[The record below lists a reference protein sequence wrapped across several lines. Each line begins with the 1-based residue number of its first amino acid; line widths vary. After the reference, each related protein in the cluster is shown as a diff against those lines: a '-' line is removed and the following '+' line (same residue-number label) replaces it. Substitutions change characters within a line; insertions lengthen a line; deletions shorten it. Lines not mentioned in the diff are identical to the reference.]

1 MKRNDYEGFLL
12 FNYEVHYIIRFS
24 LLIPIFVDI
33 MKFTCYFL
41 KKRFLLLLIALGIGS
56 VLYANNELKLLT
68 DSLRRV
74 IDEKH
79 VFVKEKEDRINRIKC
94 MLRSPGLTLE
104 GEYRINL
111 RLYNEY
117 KKFHID
123 SAIHYVDR
131 NIEISRRLNK
141 PYFTNQSFL
150 NLSLLYSMCGRFREA
165 EIILKSIKTS
175 ELPRDL
181 LINYYQTYSSF
192 WGHYSISVANNLYG
206 KQQAAYQD
214 SLFALIDHTSW
225 DYRMSQASYYIWRDT
240 LKSKEIFKELL
251 EIEEVG
257 TPNYAMITHSYSRLC
272 HHQKK
277 YDEEKKYLMLSA
289 IADTRNATRENAS
302 LQSLALI
309 AYDEQNLADAFKFTQ
324 SAIDDVISS
333 GIHFRAIEIYK
344 FNSII
349 NTAYQAEQ
357 ARSRSH
363 LTTFLISTSIILFL
377 LVLLV
382 LFIYIQMKKTLKIKQ
397 ALAQSNE
404 ELLRLNNKLNSMNSQ
419 LNDTNNQLCEINS
432 IKEYYIAEFFDVC
445 FSYIHKMEKYQ
456 NMLYKIAINKYYDEL
471 IKKLKSSALIDEELS
486 ALYTRFDK
494 VFLGLYPTF
503 VSDFNALLKDEEKII
518 LKPDALLNRELRI
531 YALLRLGIT
540 DSGKIANFLRCSTS
554 TVYNYRTKMRN
565 KAAVDRDEFENEI
578 MKISSTQET

>member
-1 MKRNDYEGFLL
+1 MDESL
-12 FNYEVHYIIRFS
+12 FFV
-24 LLIPIFVDI
+24 IFAITI
-33 MKFTCYFL
+33 MKFNCCFL

-56 VLYANNELKLLT
+56 VLYANDELKLLT

-79 VFVKEKEDRINRIKC
+79 VYVQKKEERINRIKC
-94 MLRSPGLTLE
+94 MLKSPGLTLE

-111 RLYNEY
+111 RLYSEY

-131 NIEISRRLNK
+131 NIEISHQLNK
-141 PYFTNQSFL
+141 PYFTNQSSL

-175 ELPRDL
+175 ELPKDL
-181 LINYYQTYSSF
+181 LIDYYQTYSSF

-206 KQQAAYQD
+206 KQQSAYQD

-251 EIEEVG
+251 DIEEVG

-309 AYDEQNLADAFKFTQ
+309 QYEEKNLADAFKFTQ
-324 SAIDDVISS
+324 SAIGDVISS

-357 ARSRSH
+357 AKSRSH

-377 LVLLV
+377 LILLV
-382 LFIYIQMKKTLKIKQ
+382 VFIYIQMKKTLKIKQ

-419 LNDTNNQLCEINS
+419 LNDTNNQLCEING

-486 ALYTRFDK
+486 ALYARFDK

>member
-1 MKRNDYEGFLL
+1 
-12 FNYEVHYIIRFS
+12 
-24 LLIPIFVDI
+24 
-33 MKFTCYFL
+33 MKFDCCFL
-41 KKRFLLLLIALGIGS
+41 KKGFLLLLIALGIGS
-56 VLYANNELKLLT
+56 ALYANDELKLLT

-94 MLRSPGLTLE
+94 MLKSPGLTLE

-131 NIEISRRLNK
+131 NIEISRQLNR
-141 PYFTNQSFL
+141 PYFTNQSSL
-150 NLSLLYSMCGRFREA
+150 HLSLLYSMCGRFREA

-240 LKSKEIFKELL
+240 LKSKEIYKELL

-382 LFIYIQMKKTLKIKQ
+382 FFIYIQMKKTLKIKQ

-471 IKKLKSSALIDEELS
+471 IKKLKSSALIDEELG

>member
-1 MKRNDYEGFLL
+1 MK
-12 FNYEVHYIIRFS
+12 FNY
-24 LLIPIFVDI
+24 
-33 MKFTCYFL
+33 CFL

-150 NLSLLYSMCGRFREA
+150 NLGLLYSMCGRFREA

-225 DYRMSQASYYIWRDT
+225 DYRMSQASYCIWRDT

-471 IKKLKSSALIDEELS
+471 IKKLKSSALIDEELG

>member
-1 MKRNDYEGFLL
+1 
-12 FNYEVHYIIRFS
+12 
-24 LLIPIFVDI
+24 
-33 MKFTCYFL
+33 
-41 KKRFLLLLIALGIGS
+41 
-56 VLYANNELKLLT
+56 
-68 DSLRRV
+68 
-74 IDEKH
+74 
-79 VFVKEKEDRINRIKC
+79 
-94 MLRSPGLTLE
+94 
-104 GEYRINL
+104 
-111 RLYNEY
+111 
-117 KKFHID
+117 
-123 SAIHYVDR
+123 
-131 NIEISRRLNK
+131 
-141 PYFTNQSFL
+141 
-150 NLSLLYSMCGRFREA
+150 
-165 EIILKSIKTS
+165 
-175 ELPRDL
+175 
-181 LINYYQTYSSF
+181 
-192 WGHYSISVANNLYG
+192 
-206 KQQAAYQD
+206 
-214 SLFALIDHTSW
+214 
-225 DYRMSQASYYIWRDT
+225 
-240 LKSKEIFKELL
+240 
-251 EIEEVG
+251 
-257 TPNYAMITHSYSRLC
+257 
-272 HHQKK
+272 
-277 YDEEKKYLMLSA
+277 MLSA

-363 LTTFLISTSIILFL
+363 LATFLISTSIILFL
-377 LVLLV
+377 LLLLV

-471 IKKLKSSALIDEELS
+471 IKKLKSSALIDDELS

>member
-1 MKRNDYEGFLL
+1 MK
-12 FNYEVHYIIRFS
+12 FNY
-24 LLIPIFVDI
+24 
-33 MKFTCYFL
+33 CFL

-131 NIEISRRLNK
+131 NIEISRRLNR

-150 NLSLLYSMCGRFREA
+150 NLGLLYSMCGRFREA

-240 LKSKEIFKELL
+240 LKSKEIYKELL

-277 YDEEKKYLMLSA
+277 YDEKKKYLMLSA

-363 LTTFLISTSIILFL
+363 LTTFLVSTSIILFL

-471 IKKLKSSALIDEELS
+471 IKKLKSSALIDEELD

>member
-131 NIEISRRLNK
+131 NIEISRRLNR

-150 NLSLLYSMCGRFREA
+150 NLGLLYSMCGRFREA

-240 LKSKEIFKELL
+240 LKSKEIYKELL

-363 LTTFLISTSIILFL
+363 LTTFLVSTSIILFL

-471 IKKLKSSALIDEELS
+471 IKKLKSSALIDEELD

>member
-1 MKRNDYEGFLL
+1 MDESL
-12 FNYEVHYIIRFS
+12 FFV
-24 LLIPIFVDI
+24 IFAITI
-33 MKFTCYFL
+33 MKFNCCFL

-56 VLYANNELKLLT
+56 VLYANDELKLLT

-79 VFVKEKEDRINRIKC
+79 VYVQKKEERINRIKC
-94 MLRSPGLTLE
+94 RLKSPGLTLE

-111 RLYNEY
+111 RLYSEY

-131 NIEISRRLNK
+131 NIEISHQLNK
-141 PYFTNQSFL
+141 PYFTNQSSL

-175 ELPRDL
+175 ELPKDL
-181 LINYYQTYSSF
+181 LIDYYQTYSSF

-206 KQQAAYQD
+206 KQQSAYQD

-251 EIEEVG
+251 DIEEVG

-309 AYDEQNLADAFKFTQ
+309 QYEEKNLADAFKFTQ

-357 ARSRSH
+357 AKSRSH

-377 LVLLV
+377 LILLV
-382 LFIYIQMKKTLKIKQ
+382 VFIYIQMKKTLKIKQ

-419 LNDTNNQLCEINS
+419 LNDTNNQLCEING

-486 ALYTRFDK
+486 ALYARFDK

>member
-1 MKRNDYEGFLL
+1 
-12 FNYEVHYIIRFS
+12 
-24 LLIPIFVDI
+24 
-33 MKFTCYFL
+33 MKFNCCFL

-56 VLYANNELKLLT
+56 VLYANDELKLLT

-94 MLRSPGLTLE
+94 MLKSPGLTLE

-206 KQQAAYQD
+206 KQQSAYQD

-251 EIEEVG
+251 DIEEVG

-277 YDEEKKYLMLSA
+277 YDEEKKYLILSA

-309 AYDEQNLADAFKFTQ
+309 QYEEKNLADAFKFTQ

-357 ARSRSH
+357 AKSRSH
-363 LTTFLISTSIILFL
+363 LTTFLISTSVILFL
-377 LVLLV
+377 LILLV
-382 LFIYIQMKKTLKIKQ
+382 VFIYIQMKKTLKIKQ

-404 ELLRLNNKLNSMNSQ
+404 ELLRLNNKLNNMNSQ
-419 LNDTNNQLCEINS
+419 LNDTNNQLYEING

-486 ALYTRFDK
+486 ALYARFDK

>member
-1 MKRNDYEGFLL
+1 MDESL
-12 FNYEVHYIIRFS
+12 FFV
-24 LLIPIFVDI
+24 IFAITI
-33 MKFTCYFL
+33 MKFNCCFL

-56 VLYANNELKLLT
+56 VLYANDELKLLT

-79 VFVKEKEDRINRIKC
+79 VYVQKKEERINRIKC
-94 MLRSPGLTLE
+94 MLKSPGLTLE

-111 RLYNEY
+111 RLYSEY

-131 NIEISRRLNK
+131 NIEISHQLNK
-141 PYFTNQSFL
+141 PYFTNQSSL

-175 ELPRDL
+175 ELPKDL
-181 LINYYQTYSSF
+181 LIDYYQTYSSF

-206 KQQAAYQD
+206 KQQSAYQD

-251 EIEEVG
+251 DIEEVG

-309 AYDEQNLADAFKFTQ
+309 QYEEKNLADAFKFTQ

-333 GIHFRAIEIYK
+333 GIHFRAIKIYK

-357 ARSRSH
+357 AKSRSH

-377 LVLLV
+377 LILLV
-382 LFIYIQMKKTLKIKQ
+382 VFIYIQMKKTLKIKQ

-419 LNDTNNQLCEINS
+419 LNDTNNQLCEING

-486 ALYTRFDK
+486 ALYARFDK

>member
-1 MKRNDYEGFLL
+1 
-12 FNYEVHYIIRFS
+12 
-24 LLIPIFVDI
+24 
-33 MKFTCYFL
+33 
-41 KKRFLLLLIALGIGS
+41 
-56 VLYANNELKLLT
+56 
-68 DSLRRV
+68 
-74 IDEKH
+74 
-79 VFVKEKEDRINRIKC
+79 
-94 MLRSPGLTLE
+94 
-104 GEYRINL
+104 
-111 RLYNEY
+111 
-117 KKFHID
+117 
-123 SAIHYVDR
+123 
-131 NIEISRRLNK
+131 
-141 PYFTNQSFL
+141 
-150 NLSLLYSMCGRFREA
+150 
-165 EIILKSIKTS
+165 
-175 ELPRDL
+175 
-181 LINYYQTYSSF
+181 
-192 WGHYSISVANNLYG
+192 
-206 KQQAAYQD
+206 
-214 SLFALIDHTSW
+214 
-225 DYRMSQASYYIWRDT
+225 
-240 LKSKEIFKELL
+240 
-251 EIEEVG
+251 
-257 TPNYAMITHSYSRLC
+257 
-272 HHQKK
+272 
-277 YDEEKKYLMLSA
+277 MLSA

-471 IKKLKSSALIDEELS
+471 IKKLKSSALIDEELG

-578 MKISSTQET
+578 MKISSTQEI

>member
-1 MKRNDYEGFLL
+1 MDESL
-12 FNYEVHYIIRFS
+12 FFV
-24 LLIPIFVDI
+24 IFAITI
-33 MKFTCYFL
+33 MKFNCCFL

-56 VLYANNELKLLT
+56 VLYANDELKLLT

-79 VFVKEKEDRINRIKC
+79 VYVQKKEERINRIKC
-94 MLRSPGLTLE
+94 MLKSPGLTLE

-111 RLYNEY
+111 RLYSEY

-131 NIEISRRLNK
+131 NIEISHQLNK
-141 PYFTNQSFL
+141 PYFTNQSSL

-175 ELPRDL
+175 ELPKGL
-181 LINYYQTYSSF
+181 LIDYYQTYSSF

-206 KQQAAYQD
+206 KQQSAYQD

-251 EIEEVG
+251 DIEEVG

-309 AYDEQNLADAFKFTQ
+309 QYEEKNLADAFKFTQ

-357 ARSRSH
+357 AKSRSH

-377 LVLLV
+377 LILLV
-382 LFIYIQMKKTLKIKQ
+382 VFIYIQMKKTLKIKQ

-419 LNDTNNQLCEINS
+419 LNDTNNQLCEING

-486 ALYTRFDK
+486 ALYARFDK

>member
-1 MKRNDYEGFLL
+1 M
-12 FNYEVHYIIRFS
+12 
-24 LLIPIFVDI
+24 
-33 MKFTCYFL
+33 L
-41 KKRFLLLLIALGIGS
+41 K
-56 VLYANNELKLLT
+56 
-68 DSLRRV
+68 
-74 IDEKH
+74 
-79 VFVKEKEDRINRIKC
+79 
-94 MLRSPGLTLE
+94 SPGLTLE

-111 RLYNEY
+111 RLYSEY

-131 NIEISRRLNK
+131 NIEISHQLNK
-141 PYFTNQSFL
+141 PYFTNQSSL

-175 ELPRDL
+175 ELPKDL
-181 LINYYQTYSSF
+181 LIDYYQTYSSF

-206 KQQAAYQD
+206 KQQSAYQD

-251 EIEEVG
+251 DIEEVG

-309 AYDEQNLADAFKFTQ
+309 QYEEKNLADAFKFTQ

-357 ARSRSH
+357 AKSRSH
-363 LTTFLISTSIILFL
+363 LTTFLISTSVILFL
-377 LVLLV
+377 LILLV
-382 LFIYIQMKKTLKIKQ
+382 VFIYIQMKKTLKIKQ

-404 ELLRLNNKLNSMNSQ
+404 ELLRLNNKLNNMNSQ
-419 LNDTNNQLCEINS
+419 LNDTNNQLYEING

-486 ALYTRFDK
+486 ALYARFDK

>member
-1 MKRNDYEGFLL
+1 MK
-12 FNYEVHYIIRFS
+12 FNY
-24 LLIPIFVDI
+24 
-33 MKFTCYFL
+33 CFL
-41 KKRFLLLLIALGIGS
+41 KKRFLLLLIALEIGS

-150 NLSLLYSMCGRFREA
+150 NLGLLYSMCGRFREA

-471 IKKLKSSALIDEELS
+471 IKKLKSSALIDDELS

>member
-1 MKRNDYEGFLL
+1 MDESL
-12 FNYEVHYIIRFS
+12 FFV
-24 LLIPIFVDI
+24 IFAITI
-33 MKFTCYFL
+33 MKFNCCFL

-56 VLYANNELKLLT
+56 VLYANDELKLLT

-79 VFVKEKEDRINRIKC
+79 VYVQKKEERINRIKC
-94 MLRSPGLTLE
+94 MLKSPGLTLE

-111 RLYNEY
+111 RLYSEY

-131 NIEISRRLNK
+131 NIEISHQLNK
-141 PYFTNQSFL
+141 PYFTNQSSL

-175 ELPRDL
+175 ELPKDL
-181 LINYYQTYSSF
+181 LIDYYQTYSSF

-206 KQQAAYQD
+206 KQQSAYQD

-251 EIEEVG
+251 DIEEVG

-309 AYDEQNLADAFKFTQ
+309 QYEEKNLADAFKFTQ

-357 ARSRSH
+357 AKSRSH
-363 LTTFLISTSIILFL
+363 LITFLISTSIILFL
-377 LVLLV
+377 LILLV
-382 LFIYIQMKKTLKIKQ
+382 VFIYIQMKKTLKIKQ

-419 LNDTNNQLCEINS
+419 LNDTNNQLCEING

-486 ALYTRFDK
+486 ALYARFDK